1 MYWSCKAFSYVVYL
15 VNHNSLTCI
24 WYPVLLVYECYC
36 SWPAQHPFLS
46 HHQTSYSN
54 SIPFG
59 QSGDKGMDT
68 WLRSGP
74 PFTYLGLFWC
84 RWGHSPIPLWL
95 QDWEPPE
102 TTFCN
107 QAVTFIL
114 RQWSQNPERQRPL
127 PALPGHSRACSCESI
142 KNTHCFWSKRIL
154 MNAWC
159 IGLHLLLFLAMIS
172 HLPKLRL
179 GNDASFI

>member
-1 MYWSCKAFSYVVYL
+1 M
-15 VNHNSLTCI
+15 
-24 WYPVLLVYECYC
+24 VYECYC

-74 PFTYLGLFWC
+74 PFAYLGLLWC

-127 PALPGHSRACSCESI
+127 PALPGHSRTCSWESI
-142 KNTHCFWSKRIL
+142 KNTHWFWSKRIL